1 VEWVKKVVLWTIKSG
16 EKNMRSLIAFMF
28 IMILAVSGAPR
39 AHADERTSEAQARL
53 LELGYDVTVDGVY
66 GEGTERAV
74 RRFQKDRGISPAN
87 GELNSDTREALFSQG
102 GGNGGGN
109 SGGGKAANMQCRDS
123 VTATGYRRIGEGRA
137 KSSAERAWSNKV
149 GTLNDYGLA
158 YTDLKLARDQQVVCI
173 KACAECTVS
182 KVCTITAEPCRPN
195 TEN

>member
-1 VEWVKKVVLWTIKSG
+1 VEN
-16 EKNMRSLIAFMF
+16 KNMRSFIAFMF
-28 IMILAVSGAPR
+28 IMMLAVSGAPG

-53 LELGYDVTVDGVY
+53 QELGYEVTVDGVY

-74 RRFQKDRGISPAN
+74 RKFQKDRGLN
-87 GELNSDTREALFSQG
+87 VTGDLNSDTREALFSKGG
-102 GGNGGGN
+102 GGNEGTANSNKVGN
-109 SGGGKAANMQCRDS
+109 VQCRDS

-149 GTLNDYGLA
+149 ATLNGYGLA
-158 YTDLKLARDQQVVCI
+158 YTDLKLAREQQVVCI

-182 KVCTITAEPCRPN
+182 KVCTITADPCRPN